1 MVKSAAGCAPWGRSR
16 ALCKSYITQC
26 KVWFTFLPL
35 VWCLCAVAAHPAAA
49 QQVSARGGQPGRLE
63 VRAAGEHSV
72 RVTLKP
78 LSFPDEL
85 PFSPTLAAGRTYPAP
100 VISVAQLTTPVTRR
114 VGNLDVTVRP
124 APLSVEVRGADG
136 ARIQTLA
143 FADDGTVS
151 FRVGPHPVL
160 GMGEGGPE
168 PGEDWRTDH
177 TVEFD
182 RRGRYHEMRPRWQ
195 SNAYGS
201 RNPVAL
207 LVGTEGWGLYVA
219 TPWVHVDLREADRGA
234 FIPWERPPPLA
245 PGVPDED
252 RTYERQV
259 QGRPPASQPTDV
271 FDAFVFD
278 ARDPAAF
285 MRDVS
290 YISGA
295 AVMPPK
301 WALGY
306 MQSHRELRDDER
318 DAEEILT
325 WVVDTFREKRMPL
338 DAVIYLGTGFTPTGW
353 NTPQPSFDF
362 NPRVF
367 RREPP
372 EVLADLHARDV
383 RVITHIVPWRRDRL
397 RTLHGTVPPAMGEAL
412 DGSHVFSYWQEH
424 LPLVHA
430 GVNAWWPDEG
440 DWFDLY
446 ERIKRHQ
453 LYYEGPLWSTPDI
466 RPWSL
471 HRNGHLGIA
480 QWGGWVWSGDP
491 QATWKTLEAQVSVG
505 INHSLSLSPFWGSD
519 TGGFYTTSELTG
531 ELYARWFQFSAFTP
545 SFRSH
550 GRIWRLRLPWGWGLP
565 DWGFPEGQTELP
577 PASEMNNPE
586 IERVTRRYA
595 ELRYQLI
602 PYTYTLAREA
612 RDTGMPLIRALW
624 LHYPADERARG
635 IGSEYLWGRD
645 LLVAPVFTQGAEMRG
660 VYLPAGDWYDWWT
673 GERLEGGR
681 TVTREVDLW
690 IMPIY
695 ARAGAIIPID
705 PVRQHMDEEV
715 DGPATI
721 KVFRGAD
728 GEFTLYEDDGI
739 SLDYLQGRGT
749 WTRFTWDDGA
759 VRLTIEPG
767 APPGA
772 VNLLPEDRTYVV
784 ELLPGGETR
793 TVRYTGSPVEVAF

>member
-1 MVKSAAGCAPWGRSR
+1 MASPGGWKFGSQGSTASASRSSR
-16 ALCKSYITQC
+16 
-26 KVWFTFLPL
+26 
-35 VWCLCAVAAHPAAA
+35 
-49 QQVSARGGQPGRLE
+49 
-63 VRAAGEHSV
+63 
-72 RVTLKP
+72 
-78 LSFPDEL
+78 LSFTDEL

-100 VISVAQLTTPVTRR
+100 VISLDQLTAPVTRR

-124 APLSVEVRGADG
+124 DPLTVEVRRADG
-136 ARIQTLA
+136 APVQTLR

-151 FRVGPHPVL
+151 FPVGPHPVL

-168 PGEDWRTDH
+168 PGQDWRTDH
-177 TVEFD
+177 MVEFD
-182 RRGRYHEMRPRWQ
+182 RRGRLHEMRPRWQ

-219 TPWVHVDLREADRGA
+219 TPWVHVDLSDPGRGA
-234 FIPWERPPPLA
+234 LIPWERPAPPTPSPA
-245 PGVPDED
+245 GPDPGADDAD
-252 RTYERQV
+252 RTYERLV

-295 AVMPPK
+295 AVMPPEMGARVHAVAPGTPRRHSATRRRSSPGWSTPSARSGCRSTRSST
-301 WALGY
+301 WA
-306 MQSHRELRDDER
+306 
-318 DAEEILT
+318 
-325 WVVDTFREKRMPL
+325 P
-338 DAVIYLGTGFTPTGW
+338 GFTPTGW

-367 RREPP
+367 RRQPP

-397 RTLHGTVPPAMGEAL
+397 PTLHGTIPPGPGDVL
-412 DGSHVFSYWQEH
+412 DRSHVFSYWQEH
-424 LPLVHA
+424 IPLVRA

-453 LYYEGPLWSTPDI
+453 LYYEGPLWSTPGV

-505 INHSLSLSPFWGSD
+505 INHSLSLSPYWGSD

-550 GRIWRLRLPWGWGLP
+550 GRIWRLRLPWGWGLA

-586 IERVTRRYA
+586 IETITRRYG

-602 PYTYTLAREA
+602 PYTYTLARDA
-612 RDTGMPLIRALW
+612 RDTGMPLMRALW
-624 LHYPADERARG
+624 LHYPEDERARSV
-635 IGSEYLWGRD
+635 GSEYLWGRD
-645 LLVAPVFTQGAEMRG
+645 LLVAPVFTQGAEARE
-660 VYLPAGDWYDWWT
+660 VYLPVGDWYDWWT
-673 GERLEGGR
+673 GERLSGGR
-681 TVTREVDLW
+681 TVTRQVDLAT
-690 IMPIY
+690 MPIY
-695 ARAGAIIPID
+695 ARAGAVIPFD
-705 PVRQHMDEEV
+705 PVRQYMDEPV
-715 DGPATI
+715 DEPTTI

-749 WTRFTWDDGA
+749 WTRMTWDDA
-759 VRLTIEPG
+759 EARLTIEPG

-772 VNLLPEDRTYVV
+772 VNLLPEGRMFVV

-793 TVRYTGSPVEVAF
+793 TVRYEGSRVEVVF